1 MMNVQ
6 ERQAADER
14 TADLAASII
23 TAERLDLGREPAPV
37 EASLA
42 LLDIAQLMAKQTSYV
57 DRLKIAFAMRRAS
70 LLILRTLVWH

>member
-1 MMNVQ
+1 MNVQ

-42 LLDIAQLMAKQTSYV
+42 LLDIAQLMAKQDGAMF
-57 DRLKIAFAMRRAS
+57 DRLKIALRCAVRAYS
-70 LLILRTLVWH
+70 F

>member
-14 TADLAASII
+14 IADLAASILA
-23 TAERLDLGREPAPV
+23 AERLDLGREPAPV

-42 LLDIAQLMAKQTSYV
+42 LLDLARLMAKQS
-57 DRLKIAFAMRRAS
+57 AAMY
-70 LLILRTLVWH
+70 